1 METSEPFAIQSTEIQ
16 KARKSKSSY
25 LFNRFDGAR
34 PPVAPKETTHRPS
47 LPSIKSPLQ
56 RKLKRTLVQPRIA
69 NHLPANTRA
78 EYGFEH
84 VLLEPP
90 DDRIMLEQIHN
101 GRMTFENSLS

>member
-1 METSEPFAIQSTEIQ
+1 MTTDGKVRAIRHPINRDSQGAKEQIELLIQSIRWSATAGRAEG
-16 KARKSKSSY
+16 
-25 LFNRFDGAR
+25 DD
-34 PPVAPKETTHRPS
+34 HRPS

-56 RKLKRTLVQPRIA
+56 RKLKRALVQPRVA

-90 DDRIMLEQIHN
+90 DDRIMLQQI
-101 GRMTFENSLS
+101 